1 MVLSLPRVFLT
12 EGKLASFA
20 VLNCSAVWHSN
31 VEITNAPCSFPI
43 VILAFVQLPVFRL
56 FVPVSW
62 VPLDVQGSC
71 FFLFFSSASVSPLR
85 HQITFLSF
93 FSWFKVTTLVR
104 SLLSL
109 PPPSLPRSLGTCL
122 ASFSSS
128 VVRPVA
134 SDKPLLLKGPQ
145 RKSVFEAVYCYGSSS
160 PYRRVTQNT
169 RPSPERHIHNFT
181 SVVFPPGE

>member
-1 MVLSLPRVFLT
+1 MDFLSDYSYLEMYINGRRKEMVLSLPRVFLT

-109 PPPSLPRSLGTCL
+109 PPPPFTSPLPRHMSCL
-122 ASFSSS
+122 FFFLCRSSS
-128 VVRPVA
+128 RI
-134 SDKPLLLKGPQ
+134 
-145 RKSVFEAVYCYGSSS
+145 R
-160 PYRRVTQNT
+160 
-169 RPSPERHIHNFT
+169 
-181 SVVFPPGE
+181 